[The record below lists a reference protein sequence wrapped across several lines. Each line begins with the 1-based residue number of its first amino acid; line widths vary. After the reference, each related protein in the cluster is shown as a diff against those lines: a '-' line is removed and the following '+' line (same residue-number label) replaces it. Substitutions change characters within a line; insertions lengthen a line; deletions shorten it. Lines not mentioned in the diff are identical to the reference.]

1 MKQIWQAIVICAIWL
16 CSYGIAGAEE
26 SAATNPRVRLET
38 GKGDIVLELN
48 PAAAPAT
55 VENFLTYVKDGF
67 YDGTIFHRVIKGFMI
82 QGGGFTPDLQ
92 QKQTRAPVR
101 NEADNGLANRRGA
114 VAMARTPDPH
124 SATSQFFINTV
135 DNEFLNFRDKSAQGW
150 GYTVFGRVVEGM
162 ETVDA
167 IAEVPTGPAR
177 IGRDVPVEPVIIK
190 QVDLID
196 ADELSRSASA
206 PAEDPA

>member
-1 MKQIWQAIVICAIWL
+1 MKQIGWIVVIGVIWL
-16 CSYGIAGAEE
+16 FSHGLAGAGE
-26 SAATNPRVRLET
+26 SAETFPRVRLET
-38 GKGDIVLELN
+38 GKGYIVLELN

-55 VENFLTYVKDGF
+55 VANFLTYVKDGF

-92 QKQTRAPVR
+92 QKQTREPVR
-101 NEADNGLANRRGA
+101 NEADNGLANRRGT

-135 DNEFLNFRDKSAQGW
+135 DNEFLNFRDKSVQGW

-167 IAEVPTGPAR
+167 IAAVPTGAAR

-190 QVDLID
+190 QAVVID
-196 ADELSRSASA
+196 GVESLRPEPD